1 MGRFKHLQYGLLGLL
16 TVLLCVAG
24 RPAIAHFPTAIP
36 TATWSVA
43 QEPGVLAQAVAS
55 PEQQAQAAYDQGQ
68 YQAAAEWLQQAQQQY
83 QTQGETVRAAIA
95 LSNLCLTYQQL
106 GNWSAAEEAL
116 TQAWNRLENQR
127 VPQGIQAQ
135 ILDVQGQLHFARG
148 EAAAALTTWQQTA
161 DLYTQLGDRPRQS
174 LSRLHQAQALQA
186 QGLFQQVFRTLED
199 LANDLADE
207 PDSAMKATI
216 LRQLGDSLRAT
227 GHFAQAGEVL
237 QDSFAIA
244 EGLQNNS
251 LMAATALSLGNL
263 EQGKLTTAFERKG
276 RELAQRHA
284 QASLRYYQQVVDLAE
299 GELGIQARLN
309 LMRLLTSPI
318 VAQWDQAIAFY
329 PTIQERLAQL
339 PPGRT
344 AIYGYTGLAE
354 NLIALKQQSDRAEPS
369 WAEVAELLVP
379 AQAQAEALGDV
390 RSQSLV
396 LGTLGYVYEQTGQW
410 DAAEALSRR
419 ALALAQPIRADDI
432 SYRWQWQLG
441 RMLKTQAQPDAAISA
456 YTNAFE
462 TLKGLRSDLVTANA
476 DVQFSFRESVEPVYR
491 ELVDLLLASVPDLQS
506 EAQVSTQSKAQ
517 VNSNRDQNQV
527 RLRQARDVMEDLQV
541 AELENFFQAACI
553 EKTVSIDQVVNEKD
567 TTAAV
572 VYAIL
577 LEDRLELVLK
587 LPQQNDLVHYAAS
600 ASRRTVDNTLRQFR
614 MALTS
619 GVDAQAY
626 GEQVYDW
633 LLKPAADQGLLSPDT
648 IKTLI
653 FVLDGDLRLI
663 PMATLHDGEDF
674 LVQKYALSLILGLE
688 VRDPQTLP
696 TQDQLQVLA
705 ASLTHPPAVEARTY
719 GPLPNVNIELD
730 KIADANLPTTLLKDQ
745 AFTREALNRQ
755 LSQTDYTIV
764 HLATHGQFGSDRQN
778 TFILAADGRINI
790 DTLGQV
796 FESRRQAAIR
806 LEMLILSA
814 CKTAT
819 GDSRE
824 VLGIAGATVQAG
836 ARSTIATL
844 WSVDDTASVLFAETL
859 YANLGKPGISR
870 AEALR
875 QAQVTLMEQY
885 PGRPRYWAPYVL
897 VGSWR

>member
-1 MGRFKHLQYGLLGLL
+1 M
-16 TVLLCVAG
+16 TTG
-24 RPAIAHFPTAIP
+24 RPAIAHLPAATP
-36 TATWSVA
+36 TATWSTTQSPV
-43 QEPGVLAQAVAS
+43 QLAQAEAN
-55 PEQQAQAAYDQGQ
+55 PEQQAQVAYDQGQ
-68 YQAAAEWLQQAQQQY
+68 YQAAATLLQQAQQQY
-83 QTQGETVRAAIA
+83 RTQGDTLRAAIA
-95 LSNLCLTYQQL
+95 LSNLSLIYQQL
-106 GNWSAAEEAL
+106 GNWTGAEDAL
-116 TQAWNRLENQR
+116 TQAWGRLESQA
-127 VPQGIQAQ
+127 VPQGVQAQ
-135 ILDVQGQLHFARG
+135 MLDVQGQLYFARG
-148 EAAAALTTWQQTA
+148 ESDAALTTWKQTA
-161 DLYTQLGDRPRQS
+161 ELYTQLGDTQRQA

-199 LANDLADE
+199 LADDLADE

-227 GHFAQAGEVL
+227 GHLARAGDAL
-237 QDSFAIA
+237 QTSLAIGQ
-244 EGLQNNS
+244 GLKNNS
-251 LMAATALSLGNL
+251 LMAAATLSLGNL
-263 EQGKLTTAFERKG
+263 EQGKFNTTFERKG

-309 LMRLLTSPI
+309 LMRLLTHPV
-318 VAQWDQAIAFY
+318 VAQWEQAVAFY
-329 PTIQERLAQL
+329 PTIQERLSQL
-339 PPGRT
+339 PPSRT
-344 AIYGYTGLAE
+344 TIYGYTGLAE
-354 NLIALKQQSDRAEPS
+354 NLIALKQQRDRAIPR

-396 LGTLGYVYEQTGQW
+396 LGTLGHIYEQTGQW
-410 DAAEALSRR
+410 DAAEELSRR

-441 RMLKTQAQPDAAISA
+441 RILKTQAQSDDAIAA

-476 DVQFSFRESVEPVYR
+476 DVQFSFRKSVEPVYR
-491 ELVDLLLASVPDLQS
+491 ELVELLLASVPDLQTEARAS
-506 EAQVSTQSKAQ
+506 AQNKAQVSA
-517 VNSNRDQNQV
+517 NRDQNQA
-527 RLRQARDVMEDLQV
+527 RLRQARDVMEALQV

-577 LEDRLELVLK
+577 LKDRLELVLK
-587 LPQQNDLVHYAAS
+587 LPQQDDLLHYAAP
-600 ASRRTVDNTLRQFR
+600 ASRQTVDTTLRQFR
-614 MALTS
+614 TALTS
-619 GVDAQAY
+619 GVDAQPY
-626 GEQVYDW
+626 GEQLYNW
-633 LLKPAADQGLLSPDT
+633 LLKPAADQGLLSPDA

-663 PMATLHDGEDF
+663 PMATLHDGEGF
-674 LVQKYALSLILGLE
+674 LVEKYALSLILGLE

-696 TQDQLQVLA
+696 PQDQLQVLA
-705 ASLTHPPAVEARTY
+705 ASLTHPPAAEARTY
-719 GPLPNVNIELD
+719 GPLPNVNVELD
-730 KIADANLPTTLLKDQ
+730 TIAATNLSTTLLKDQ

-755 LSQTDYTIV
+755 LSETDYTIV

-778 TFILAADGRINI
+778 TFILAADGRIDI

-796 FESRRQAAIR
+796 FESRRQAATH